1 MILLKPTADQQA
13 DLQQLL
19 GQQQDP
25 ASPNYHKWL
34 TPEQYAARFGQPQ
47 ANIDQLTAWL
57 SGNGLKVVTVARG
70 RNEVTFEG
78 GVRQVESAFGTEI
91 HNYSVNG
98 ERHFANS
105 TNPSVPAA
113 LGGFVQ
119 AVRGLDDFRM
129 KARAKFRPPAKGK
142 YTPGYTSG
150 TSGDLSLAPDDIAA
164 QYDIKPLLNNGI
176 TGTNQKIVIVGQS
189 NINVADIAAFRGFF
203 NLPALAPQLTL
214 VPGSP
219 DPGIVSGDEN
229 ESDLDIEF
237 AGAVARNATVIFVY
251 STDVVVSAQYA
262 IDNNLAP
269 VLSMSYG
276 ACEADTGI
284 SGTEGLKALETLAQ
298 QGNAQGITWLASSGD
313 SGAADC
319 YGDGSRGSFDGM
331 LAVDAPGSVP
341 EVTSVGGTELNPGTG
356 TYFAAANDANHSS
369 LFSYTPEI
377 TWNDSALDGS
387 PSASGGGVSTY
398 FTKPTWQT
406 GTGVPADGFRD
417 VPDVAFTASAD
428 NYPLLFFTDGQLSA
442 VGGTSVA
449 APTFAGI
456 VALLN
461 QYLTTNGFQS
471 APGVGNINPRL
482 YTLAASVPGAF
493 HDITIGNNVVNG
505 CTGIRNCNVGSVGYN
520 AGTGYD
526 QATGLGSVDAYN
538 MVTAWHQTVT
548 GTKGVATLTLT
559 SGAVTISTGGSVTLT
574 ASVSG
579 STGAAPTGT
588 VTFAEGGVTLGTVTL
603 KSGSASYTATAA
615 QLASGYNSVSAV
627 YSGDSNYTSAAASVD
642 VTVISSTVMTI
653 LGATNA
659 ASGGQQYSAGEIMA
673 VYGTLLAGSTLS
685 APTIPLPTTL
695 GGVTATV
702 NGIKAPLF
710 FVSPGQ
716 INLQVPYEVST
727 APLATLTITYNGQSV
742 SSEFPILPAS
752 PGIFVDLTGA
762 PAGAATAKRGQ
773 TIAIYITG
781 QGPVSPQPVTGALPA
796 SGTKPVPQQPI
807 TISVGGVAASTQ
819 YAYEGMP
826 VWAIGL
832 TQINFTVPSGAP
844 LGVQPIVVSTIASDG
859 TPATSPAAKITITQ

>member
-1 MILLKPTADQQA
+1 MILLKPTAAQQA

-47 ANIDQLTAWL
+47 TNIDKLTAWL

-98 ERHFANS
+98 EKHFANS

-113 LGGFVQ
+113 LGGFIQ
-119 AVRGLDDFRM
+119 AVHGLDDFRM
-129 KARAKFRPPAKGK
+129 KARAKFRPLAKGA
-142 YTPGYTSG
+142 YTSG
-150 TSGDLSLAPDDIAA
+150 TSGYQSLAPDDIAT
-164 QYDIKPLLNNGI
+164 QYDIKPLLNIGI
-176 TGTNQKIVIVGQS
+176 TGTNQKIAIVGQS
-189 NINVADIAAFRGFF
+189 AINPADISSFRSFF
-203 NLPALAPQLTL
+203 NLPPLAPQLTL
-214 VPGSP
+214 VPGSKN
-219 DPGIVSGDEN
+219 PGIVSGDEN

-251 STDVVVSAQYA
+251 STDVVVSVQYA

-269 VLSMSYG
+269 VISMSYG
-276 ACEADTGI
+276 ACEMDTGI
-284 SGTEGLKALETLAQ
+284 TGSEGLMALETLAQ
-298 QGNAQGITWLASSGD
+298 QGNLQGITWMASAGD

-319 YGDGSRGSFDGM
+319 YGDGGRGNTDAV
-331 LAVDAPGSVP
+331 LAVDAPGSIP
-341 EVTSVGGTELNPGTG
+341 EVTSVGGTELNPGNG
-356 TYFAAANDANHSS
+356 TYFAASNDADHSS
-369 LFSYTPEI
+369 LFTYVPEI
-377 TWNDSALDGS
+377 TWNDSAIDGV
-387 PSASGGGVSTY
+387 PSASGGGASGY
-398 FTKPTWQT
+398 FAKPSWQT
-406 GTGVPADGFRD
+406 GTGVPADSARD
-417 VPDVAFTASAD
+417 VPDVAFAASAD

-456 VALLN
+456 VTLLN

-471 APGVGNINPRL
+471 APGLGNINPRL
-482 YTLAASVPGAF
+482 YSLAASVPGAF
-493 HDITIGNNVVNG
+493 HDITIGNNIVSG
-505 CTGIRNCNVGSVGYN
+505 CTGVRNCTMGPVGYN
-520 AGTGYD
+520 AGVGYD

-538 MVTAWHQTVT
+538 MVTSWHQTAT
-548 GTKGVATLTLT
+548 GTKGAATLTLT
-559 SGAVTISTGGSVTLT
+559 SGAATVSTGGSVTLT
-574 ASVSG
+574 ATVSVSNG
-579 STGAAPTGT
+579 GTPTGT
-588 VTFAEGGVTLGTVTL
+588 VAFSAGGVTLGTATL
-603 KSGSASYTATAA
+603 KSGSASFTVSAS
-615 QLASGYNSVSAV
+615 QLAAGYNSVSAV
-627 YSGDSNYTSAAASVD
+627 YSGDTNYTSAAASID
-642 VTVISSTVMTI
+642 LTAISSTVMTI
-653 LGATNA
+653 LGTTNA

-673 VYGTLLAGSTLS
+673 VYGTLLAGSTQS

-695 GGVTATV
+695 GGVTVTV
-702 NGIKAPLF
+702 NGINAPLF

-727 APLATLTITYNGQSV
+727 AALATLTITYNGQSV

-752 PGIFVDLTGA
+752 PGIFVDTTGA
-762 PAGAATAKRGQ
+762 PAGSATAKRGQ
-773 TIAIYITG
+773 TIALYITG

-796 SGTKPVPQQPI
+796 SGTTPVPQQPI
-807 TISVGGVAASTQ
+807 TITVGGVTASTQ
-819 YAYEGMP
+819 YAYEAIP

-844 LGVQPIVVSTIASDG
+844 LGVQSVVVSTIASDG
-859 TPATSPAAKITITQ
+859 TPATSPAAKVTITQ